1 MTTNVIDAIREKEA
15 DAHAER
21 EEAFAERNRLN
32 QAFFD
37 GKLIAYAEV
46 LRLLGEDLEEND
58 GYATCATIARGIPTT
73 KSSCSE
79 EDSVPDERIEKAAIA
94 VFAAQTNW
102 AEPNSTQKT
111 VKALWDGQMDAVR
124 DSFRRLAKAAL
135 DSLED
140 RPADLDWENADR
152 GWTAEELD
160 DDSGEPAAHGP
171 YARYSLQAVE
181 EVPWKP
187 EAGDSAP
194 IHEGSRTVHLPDVR
208 SFGRLERD
216 KWLAVKNL
224 EESAELVEACKQYL
238 KACDPTDPSG
248 IGREFDDHANCLAC
262 YGVNVGGELGD
273 DRDKAKAGW
282 IGHVRDQR
290 RQAMLDELADVLQ
303 TVGNLITAFGITD
316 EEVGRAMDDC
326 LERNRRKGRL

>member
-160 DDSGEPAAHGP
+160 DDSGEPAARGLRERHPHGDM
-171 YARYSLQAVE
+171 LMLNQN
-181 EVPWKP
+181 
-187 EAGDSAP
+187 G
-194 IHEGSRTVHLPDVR
+194 HL
-208 SFGRLERD
+208 LTD
-216 KWLAVKNL
+216 KDF
-224 EESAELVEACKQYL
+224 E
-238 KACDPTDPSG
+238 
-248 IGREFDDHANCLAC
+248 
-262 YGVNVGGELGD
+262 
-273 DRDKAKAGW
+273 
-282 IGHVRDQR
+282 
-290 RQAMLDELADVLQ
+290 
-303 TVGNLITAFGITD
+303 
-316 EEVGRAMDDC
+316 
-326 LERNRRKGRL
+326 

>member
-171 YARYSLQAVE
+171 YARYSLQTVE
-181 EVPWKP
+181 EIPWKP
-187 EAGDSAP
+187 TADGTAP
-194 IHEGSRTVHLPDVR
+194 IREGSRTVHLPDVR

-248 IGREFDDHANCLAC
+248 IGREFDDHADCLAC

-273 DRDKAKAGW
+273 DWDKAKAGW

-290 RQAMLDELADVLQ
+290 RQAMLGELADVLQ

-316 EEVGRAMDDC
+316 EEVGRAMGDC

>member
-58 GYATCATIARGIPTT
+58 GYATCVTIARGIPTT

-102 AEPNSTQKT
+102 AEPNPTQKT

-140 RPADLDWENADR
+140 RPADLDWENA
-152 GWTAEELD
+152 EPKELD
-160 DDSGEPAAHGP
+160 N
-171 YARYSLQAVE
+171 R
-181 EVPWKP
+181 
-187 EAGDSAP
+187 
-194 IHEGSRTVHLPDVR
+194 
-208 SFGRLERD
+208 
-216 KWLAVKNL
+216 
-224 EESAELVEACKQYL
+224 LVEAVTKGG
-238 KACDPTDPSG
+238 T
-248 IGREFDDHANCLAC
+248 IVRGRTVAVQGSL
-262 YGVNVGGELGD
+262 
-273 DRDKAKAGW
+273 
-282 IGHVRDQR
+282 DQ
-290 RQAMLDELADVLQ
+290 LIIEGVLQ
-303 TVGNLITAFGITD
+303 PLLIRFPG
-316 EEVGRAMDDC
+316 EHW
-326 LERNRRKGRL
+326 RLANGWKTLNFYKREADSGLHRP

>member
-21 EEAFAERNRLN
+21 EEAFAERNRIN

-58 GYATCATIARGIPTT
+58 DYATCATIARGIPTT

-102 AEPNSTQKT
+102 EEPNPTQKT
-111 VKALWDGQMDAVR
+111 VKALWDGQMDAIR

-140 RPADLDWENADR
+140 RPADLDWENA
-152 GWTAEELD
+152 EPKELD
-160 DDSGEPAAHGP
+160 N
-171 YARYSLQAVE
+171 R
-181 EVPWKP
+181 
-187 EAGDSAP
+187 
-194 IHEGSRTVHLPDVR
+194 
-208 SFGRLERD
+208 
-216 KWLAVKNL
+216 
-224 EESAELVEACKQYL
+224 LVEAVTKGG
-238 KACDPTDPSG
+238 T
-248 IGREFDDHANCLAC
+248 IVRGRTVAVQGSL
-262 YGVNVGGELGD
+262 
-273 DRDKAKAGW
+273 
-282 IGHVRDQR
+282 DQ
-290 RQAMLDELADVLQ
+290 LIVEGVLQ
-303 TVGNLITAFGITD
+303 PLLIRFPG
-316 EEVGRAMDDC
+316 EHW
-326 LERNRRKGRL
+326 RLANGWKTLNFYKREADSGLHRP

>member
-102 AEPNSTQKT
+102 AEPNPTQKT

-140 RPADLDWENADR
+140 RPADLDWENA
-152 GWTAEELD
+152 EPKELD
-160 DDSGEPAAHGP
+160 N
-171 YARYSLQAVE
+171 R
-181 EVPWKP
+181 
-187 EAGDSAP
+187 
-194 IHEGSRTVHLPDVR
+194 
-208 SFGRLERD
+208 
-216 KWLAVKNL
+216 
-224 EESAELVEACKQYL
+224 LVEAVTKGGTIVRGTDGRRPRVARPAHHRRRPATVAHSVSGRTL
-238 KACDPTDPSG
+238 AARKRLEDP
-248 IGREFDDHANCLAC
+248 ELLQE
-262 YGVNVGGELGD
+262 GGG
-273 DRDKAKAGW
+273 
-282 IGHVRDQR
+282 
-290 RQAMLDELADVLQ
+290 
-303 TVGNLITAFGITD
+303 
-316 EEVGRAMDDC
+316 
-326 LERNRRKGRL
+326 

>member
-102 AEPNSTQKT
+102 AEPNPTQKT
-111 VKALWDGQMDAVR
+111 VKAL
-124 DSFRRLAKAAL
+124 
-135 DSLED
+135 
-140 RPADLDWENADR
+140 
-152 GWTAEELD
+152 
-160 DDSGEPAAHGP
+160 
-171 YARYSLQAVE
+171 
-181 EVPWKP
+181 
-187 EAGDSAP
+187 
-194 IHEGSRTVHLPDVR
+194 
-208 SFGRLERD
+208 
-216 KWLAVKNL
+216 
-224 EESAELVEACKQYL
+224 
-238 KACDPTDPSG
+238 
-248 IGREFDDHANCLAC
+248 
-262 YGVNVGGELGD
+262 
-273 DRDKAKAGW
+273 
-282 IGHVRDQR
+282 
-290 RQAMLDELADVLQ
+290 
-303 TVGNLITAFGITD
+303 
-316 EEVGRAMDDC
+316 
-326 LERNRRKGRL
+326 